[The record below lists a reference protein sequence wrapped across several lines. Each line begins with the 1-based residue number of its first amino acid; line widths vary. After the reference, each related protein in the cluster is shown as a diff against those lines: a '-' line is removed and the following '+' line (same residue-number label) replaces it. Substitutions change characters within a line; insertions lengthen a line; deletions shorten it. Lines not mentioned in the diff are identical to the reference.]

1 MMRRTTDT
9 EHTQEASQMTK
20 EIGGYMELEHFRG
33 EEKYGDLYKFNL
45 GRTAFVWLLKNIPHD
60 RVFIPEYICDSVP
73 VSAEKAG
80 YKVVRYRLDEELKP
94 VWGEEGAP
102 SDNDILYLVS
112 YYGQL
117 TEEQIRAYHVDYP
130 VMIVDNAQAFY
141 DAPVREPGI
150 HTIYTARKYFGL
162 SDGAYVAT
170 NAPGAAEDYVRLDT
184 DCSGSRM
191 KHLSGRLEQNARDY
205 YSDMLAVSST
215 FSDAKPMKMSPLTE
229 NFLRAIDYNYVQKK
243 RQENYLTLSVH
254 LSNSNPFTHS
264 MPSCPFAYPFYHEN
278 GIELRKYLASQNIF
292 VPTNWSYIL
301 RTMPENS
308 LEYSWSADI
317 LPLPVDQRYGREE
330 METIADAIRSFDNK
344 NSRQ

>member
-1 MMRRTTDT
+1 
-9 EHTQEASQMTK
+9 MTK

>member
-1 MMRRTTDT
+1 
-9 EHTQEASQMTK
+9 MTK
-20 EIGGYMELEHFRG
+20 EIGGYMELEHFHG

>member
-1 MMRRTTDT
+1 
-9 EHTQEASQMTK
+9 MTK

-130 VMIVDNAQAFY
+130 VLIVDNAQAFY

-150 HTIYTARKYFGL
+150 NTIYTARKYFGL

-191 KHLSGRLEQNARDY
+191 KHLSGRFERNARDY

-229 NFLRAIDYNYVQKK
+229 NFLSAIDYNYVQKK

-301 RTMPENS
+301 KAMPADS
-308 LEYSWSADI
+308 LEYKWSADI

-330 METIADAIRSFDNK
+330 MEIIANAIKSFEK
-344 NSRQ
+344 